1 MLIVFKTL
9 TWITSIHY
17 SANTKH
23 WSNNFVQRRPK
34 AYWNNTWNFFTSW
47 SAMAMFKYLIINR
60 DRGGWKYLTGCDVV
74 LRIMCPV
81 IQIDTSHGI
90 IKSEI
95 ISGVCRR
102 NSNLSKRHWREK
114 CDLRKC
120 KNSFAKKS
128 VELPDKNN
136 PPVSFKNMTKSLR
149 YGKSVEWAIL
159 QNMQT
164 WCKHGYR
171 DNRRNVDER
180 EDNNLHQCLL

>member
-34 AYWNNTWNFFTSW
+34 AYWNNTWFFFTSW

-120 KNSFAKKS
+120 KNSFAKIS
-128 VELPDKNN
+128 VESPDKNN
-136 PPVSFKNMTKSLR
+136 PPVSFKNMTKS
-149 YGKSVEWAIL
+149 YDTE
-159 QNMQT
+159 NP
-164 WCKHGYR
+164 
-171 DNRRNVDER
+171 
-180 EDNNLHQCLL
+180 